1 MALEERAG
9 ITWWAGGL
17 GGGGHA
23 GNTSNVV
30 FLDAGA
36 GYMWSL
42 CGISNHT
49 PVSCLLFCTVYFN
62 PKKLG
67 KKKN

>member
-1 MALEERAG
+1 M
-9 ITWWAGGL
+9 GGRT
-17 GGGGHA
+17 GAGGHA

-49 PVSCLLFCTVYFN
+49 PVSCLLFCIVYFN
-62 PKKLG
+62 
-67 KKKN
+67 